1 MTSRS
6 GGLTLSTRP
15 KSQRGVALI
24 TAILVVALATIAATA
39 VMSASRIALHR
50 AAQFQNSEKAWWYA
64 NGIENWVLSIL
75 ARDAEDN
82 STDSLKDAWA
92 KPVDYLPVD
101 EGSLRGAVQDQ
112 QGLFNLNNLATQDAT
127 AQKKYVDHFE
137 RLLLS
142 IDNADV
148 VNPRAV
154 AAAVRDWVDADSEPG
169 GLDGA
174 EDTEYLIAQPPYRAA
189 NRPLES
195 VAELLAIR
203 GVSKK
208 LYGQLL
214 PYVTALPQTHTP
226 LNINTAPDLVLR
238 AMVNKPGPELET
250 FLRDRTEQPAKSTT
264 DVQTAFGAESP
275 PISVSS
281 QYFLLRSEAF
291 IGSSRVALYSFYYR
305 PTNGAPI
312 VLGRSTDTL

>member
-1 MTSRS
+1 MPES
-6 GGLTLSTRP
+6 GGVKTLP
-15 KSQRGVALI
+15 KAQRGIALI

-39 VMSASRIALHR
+39 VMSSSRIAIHR
-50 AAQFQNSEKAWWYA
+50 AAQLQNSEKAWWYA
-64 NGIENWVLSIL
+64 DGIENWVLSIL

-101 EGSLRGAVQDQ
+101 EGSLRGAVQDL
-112 QGLFNLNNLATQDAT
+112 QGLFNLNNLATKDAQT
-127 AQKKYVDHFE
+127 QKKYVDQFE

-142 IDNADV
+142 IDDADV
-148 VNPRAV
+148 INPKGLAST
-154 AAAVRDWVDADSEPG
+154 VRDWVDADSEPT
-169 GLDGA
+169 GLDGG
-174 EDTEYLIAQPPYRAA
+174 EDTEYLIAQPAYRTA

-195 VAELLAIR
+195 VSELLAIR

-208 LYGQLL
+208 LYAQLL
-214 PYVTALPQTHTP
+214 PYVTALPQTNTP
-226 LNINTAPDLVLR
+226 VNINTAPDLVLR
-238 AMVNKPGPELET
+238 AMVSKPNPALED
-250 FLRDRTEQPAKSTT
+250 FLRDRAEKPAENTT

-275 PISVSS
+275 PISVNS

-291 IGSSRVALYSFYYR
+291 IGSGRVALYSFYYR
-305 PTNGAPI
+305 PNSGAPL